1 MKLGLVTKLDKGNKT
16 TSKKIVD
23 NVLSGNFDVI
33 VMPDSGRTVWK
44 TYNFLNS
51 ILLSYINWKQNLKF
65 SYTALTILLWV
76 KILFLPKNC
85 YFLLKNVG
93 ISKIKTDFL
102 LKGIFS
108 EDSSI
113 IITISRHGGIGGE
126 VGGGGVVGLESVIF
140 TMRLHI
146 WIASKFKQLV
156 I

>member
-51 ILLSYINWKQNLKF
+51 ILLSYINWKQNLKL
-65 SYTALTILLWV
+65 SNTALTILIWV

-126 VGGGGVVGLESVIF
+126 VGGGGGGGGEGNWKS
-140 TMRLHI
+140 
-146 WIASKFKQLV
+146 
-156 I
+156 

>member
-23 NVLSGNFDVI
+23 NVFSGNFDVI
-33 VMPDSGRTVWK
+33 VMSDSGRTVWK
-44 TYNFLNS
+44 TYNFLIS
-51 ILLSYINWKQNLKF
+51 ILLSYINWKQNLKL
-65 SYTALTILLWV
+65 SNTALTILVWV

-126 VGGGGVVGLESVIF
+126 VGGGWGLRV
-140 TMRLHI
+140 
-146 WIASKFKQLV
+146 
-156 I
+156 